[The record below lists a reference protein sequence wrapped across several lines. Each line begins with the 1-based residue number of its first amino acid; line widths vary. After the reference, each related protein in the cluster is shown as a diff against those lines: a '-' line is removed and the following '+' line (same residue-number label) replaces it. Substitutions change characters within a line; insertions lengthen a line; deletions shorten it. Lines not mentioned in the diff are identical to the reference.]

1 MSGDA
6 QKAAA
11 MVVMLGEEVAS
22 SVMSHLNEVEIEQLS
37 REISNTGPIS
47 AEASEENAEE
57 LYQMLVANRFVTEG
71 GVDFARKVILKTL
84 GAGSANRI
92 IDRLSSSYASY
103 NAFQS
108 IDKVNPLQ
116 LSQFIQ
122 HEHPQTIALILAH
135 LGPRSAAEL
144 LESLPEEIQ
153 GEAAVRMSN
162 IDEISSDVIGS
173 IASVLEEKLKPV
185 GNYGENEGFGGI
197 RAVAEMFNRLD
208 RRMSRAVLEQIDK
221 ETPEIASSIRQ
232 LMFIFEDIAS
242 LDDPA
247 MREIPQRI
255 DKKAI
260 GQALKGTSTELQNQF
275 FRNMSGRAVEMLRE
289 EMEIMG
295 PIKMRDVHAAQQK
308 IVEIVRQLEEEGV
321 ISVGGGA
328 DEPVGNWLPR
338 SKNQQL
344 TSHPRS
350 VSC

>member
-11 MVVMLGEEVAS
+11 MFVLLGEEVAS
-22 SVMSHLNEVEIEQLS
+22 GIMRHLNETEIEQLS

-47 AEASEENAEE
+47 ADQAEENAEE

-71 GVDFARKVILKTL
+71 GVDYARKVILKTL

-92 IDRLSSSYASY
+92 IDRLSSSYASF

-108 IDKVNPLQ
+108 IDKVNPIQ

-135 LGPRSAAEL
+135 LTPHSASEL

-153 GEAAVRMSN
+153 GEVAVRMAN
-162 IDEISSDVIGS
+162 IEEISPDVIGS

-185 GNYGENEGFGGI
+185 GNYGDGEGFGGI

-208 RRMSRAVLEQIDK
+208 RRMSRTVLEQIDK
-221 ETPEIASSIRQ
+221 DKPEMANSIRQ

-242 LDDPA
+242 LDDTA
-247 MREIPQRI
+247 MREILQRI

-260 GQALKGTSTELQNQF
+260 AQALKGTSNELQNQF
-275 FRNMSGRAVEMLRE
+275 FRNMSQRAVEMLRE

-295 PIKMRDVHAAQQK
+295 PIKTRDVHSSQQK

-321 ISVGGGA
+321 INVGGGA
-328 DEPVGNWLPR
+328 DEYV
-338 SKNQQL
+338 
-344 TSHPRS
+344 
-350 VSC
+350 V